1 MSVRPSAARP
11 SLDRMALMSMWK
23 ETVSAHTGSEPPL
36 VLFLCRTNAAV
47 SIMAEALL
55 RHLVQGRVRAA
66 SAGATAAASVNPM
79 ALECLRAHGI
89 PTDEL
94 FCKPWG
100 AFFGYYGPPV
110 RVLIT
115 LCDPDIYAA
124 KAHWDQA
131 AVRTVKAHWPTP
143 DPEGAV
149 GTDLRRAFEEVFDTL
164 EARIRCLLTLP
175 LDFLSDKALARALGQ
190 IADLR

>member
-1 MSVRPSAARP
+1 MSA
-11 SLDRMALMSMWK
+11 WK

-55 RHLVQGRVRAA
+55 RHLAQGRVRAA
-66 SAGATAAASVNPM
+66 SAGATAGGGVNPS
-79 ALECLRAHGI
+79 ALECLTAHGI
-89 PTDEL
+89 PTDDL
-94 FCKPWG
+94 FSKSWG
-100 AFFGYYGPPV
+100 RFFGYYGPPI

-115 LCDPDIYAA
+115 LCDTDIYAA
-124 KAHWDQA
+124 KAQWDHE

-149 GTDLRRAFEEVFDTL
+149 GPERRLAFEEVFETL

-175 LDFLSDKALARALGQ
+175 LDFLSDKALSRALTQ
-190 IADLR
+190 IADLG